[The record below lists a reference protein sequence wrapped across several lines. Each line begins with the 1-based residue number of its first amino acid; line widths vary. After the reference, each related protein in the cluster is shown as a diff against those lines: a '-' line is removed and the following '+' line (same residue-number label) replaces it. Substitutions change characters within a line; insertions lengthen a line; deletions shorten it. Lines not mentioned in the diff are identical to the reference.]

1 MDKMKIEIII
11 FISYKIYLVYI
22 TMFANEKL

>member
-1 MDKMKIEIII
+1 MDKTKIEIII

-22 TMFANEKL
+22 TMFVNEKL